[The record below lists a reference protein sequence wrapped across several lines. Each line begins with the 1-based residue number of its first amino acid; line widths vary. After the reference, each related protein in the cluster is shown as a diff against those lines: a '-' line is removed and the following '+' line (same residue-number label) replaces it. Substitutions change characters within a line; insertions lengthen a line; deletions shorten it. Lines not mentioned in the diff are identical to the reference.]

1 MKTTHKYLALLVAA
15 VFALNGC
22 KESAQNDNKKPVEE
36 TQKVQTKDEI
46 NMLVPDFAK
55 LVEQE
60 GATVVNIQAYKNTS
74 AGSKP
79 DNGGMDLNQL
89 PDNDPFYDF
98 FKRLV
103 PSTPEVPQQEDEED
117 QNFGSGF

>member
-1 MKTTHKYLALLVAA
+1 MKQTPKYLALLVAA

-22 KESAQNDNKKPVEE
+22 KDGGQNDNKKPTEE
-36 TQKVQTKDEI
+36 TQKVQSKDEM

-60 GATVVNIQAYKNTS
+60 GATVVNIQAYKNNA
-74 AGSKP
+74 AGNKP
-79 DNGGMDLNQL
+79 NNDGMDLNQL

-98 FKRLV
+98 F
-103 PSTPEVPQQEDEED
+103 
-117 QNFGSGF
+117 